1 MRENYA
7 SYSEGKSQA
16 GEGPRDAPQRAAFAM
31 SSPEF
36 DRVEPHTKVHSSPF
50 HCIPLLMSQRFRSP
64 DISSWRSA
72 TARSCRSVSSV
83 LLALVLALTLAA
95 CDSGGG
101 MEEPEP
107 PEPEP
112 QNQEPTA
119 SFSVSPGTDVAAGTE
134 ITLDASASSDPDGD
148 ALTFEWSLSGPSGST
163 ASLSSTSSETPTFT
177 ADVSGD
183 FDIALTV
190 RDGNGGDDDAQEVLT
205 ATSSVIEVS
214 SDITTDETWAPPN
227 IYRVTTNVG
236 IVGAT
241 LTIEPGTRVEF
252 EANASLEVDNDAATL
267 IANGTSDNGI
277 LMTGVQQNPG
287 FWGGVAFYG
296 NNANNIINFTTIEYA
311 GGVDFFAA
319 DAGAVV
325 LANNGNTSLT
335 NTTIRSSGDAAVRA
349 ISSAAGFGDFT
360 SNTFQENNGPAV
372 VLPAP
377 LIGTPD
383 GTSTYTNN
391 GGNYVEIYS
400 NVGFGTDIVNDVLV
414 RALPVP
420 YRMRGYTKI
429 DDGTLEI
436 AAGARLEFESGAALA
451 VGDNAGGDA
460 ALFVNGQEGN
470 DVVLI
475 GATPTAGSWLGIG
488 IYTDNPNNQIR
499 YGEIGYGGG
508 GRFTSIDEPA
518 NVTLFNGASVE
529 LVNSTF
535 AQSDAYGVYLEDLAT
550 LRGFQANYF
559 NENALAPLSI
569 PASEIGFPDAN
580 SSFATDQKPYVLV
593 RGGTVSDEQTASPIG
608 FGRYRVAG
616 QIYVDG
622 DNAVFTIDAGV
633 TMEFTADG
641 SIYVPDDNA
650 SFIVDGTTDERVT
663 LTGVQTPTDGGSWPG
678 IGIESAN
685 ANNRISN
692 AIIAYGGTESVAF
705 TDRAANIGLSLN
717 ARLLI
722 EDSEVNFSGDYGI
735 YVERFGTNVR
745 LTIDNVSYTGNDT
758 ADTN

>member
-1 MRENYA
+1 
-7 SYSEGKSQA
+7 
-16 GEGPRDAPQRAAFAM
+16 
-31 SSPEF
+31 
-36 DRVEPHTKVHSSPF
+36 
-50 HCIPLLMSQRFRSP
+50 MSQRFRSP
-64 DISSWRSA
+64 DISPWRSA
-72 TARSCRSVSSV
+72 TARSWRFVSSV

-107 PEPEP
+107 PEPQP

-190 RDGNGGDDDAQEVLT
+190 RDGNGGDDDAQGVLT

-252 EANASLEVDNDAATL
+252 AADASLEVDDDTAIL

-335 NTTIRSSGDAAVRA
+335 NTTIQSSGDAAVRA

-360 SNTFQENNGPAV
+360 SNTFQENSGTAV
-372 VLPAP
+372 VLPAQ

-391 GGNYVEIYS
+391 GGNFVQINNAISSGTEIT
-400 NVGFGTDIVNDVLV
+400 TDTFV
-414 RALPVP
+414 RALPVA
-420 YRMRGYTKI
+420 YRMTGDTFI
-429 DDGTLEI
+429 QDGTFRIE
-436 AAGARLEFESGAALA
+436 AGAVLEFATDAGLDVGGTGTTAETPALL
-451 VGDNAGGDA
+451 VDG
-460 ALFVNGQEGN
+460 VEGN
-470 DVVLI
+470 RVTLT
-475 GATPTAGSWLGIG
+475 GASPTPGLWRGIG
-488 IYTDNPNNQIR
+488 IYVDTPDTQIN
-499 YGEIGYGGG
+499 YADVSYAGGSPFFAIGE
-508 GRFTSIDEPA
+508 SA
-518 NVTLFNGASVE
+518 NLALWNGASVSIT
-529 LVNSTF
+529 NSSFTD
-535 AQSDAYGVYLEDLAT
+535 SDAYGVYLDASADLSE
-550 LRGFQANYF
+550 FEANSF
-559 NENALAPLSI
+559 SGNTTAPLSI
-569 PASEIGFPDAN
+569 PASEIGFPDGN
-580 SSFATDQKPYVLV
+580 SVFATDQNPYVLV

-608 FGRYRVAG
+608 FARYRVSG
-616 QIYVDG
+616 QISVNGSD
-622 DNAVFTIDAGV
+622 AVFTVDAGV
-633 TMEFTADG
+633 TMEFTSDG
-641 SIYVPDDNA
+641 SIYVQDDNA
-650 SFIVDGTTDERVT
+650 SFIVDGTTDDRVT
-663 LTGVQTPTDGGSWPG
+663 LTGVQTPDNGGSWPG
-678 IGIESAN
+678 IGIESSN
-685 ANNRISN
+685 ADNRISN
-692 AIIAYGGTESVAF
+692 AIIGYGGTELVAF
-705 TDRAANIGLSLN
+705 TDEAANVGLALG

-722 EDSEVNFSGDYGI
+722 EDSDVNFSGDYGI
-735 YVERFGTNVR
+735 WANENENIQ
-745 LTIDNVSYTGNDT
+745 LTINNVSYTGNDT
-758 ADTN
+758 ANTN